1 MTGKELP
8 QIFGR
13 YVLTAV
19 LGEGGMAEVYL
30 ATVRVAEGLT
40 KRVVIKKIRKDFADQ
55 REFMRMFVDEAKVAL
70 SLNHANIVQVFDFG
84 QVHGTLYLAMELV
97 EGIDLMRL
105 FHAVKNADDAF
116 PPVIAA
122 YIGHQVAAGLAYAH
136 RKHDDY
142 GQPLGI
148 VHRDVSPHNI
158 MVSFAGQ
165 VKILD
170 FGIARTREQVL
181 ARVEEAL
188 PGKRGD
194 RALAE
199 ETIKGKVAYMS
210 PEQALGRQVDLRSD
224 VYSLGVVLYELC
236 TGKLQFR
243 DKDRLAALDRVR
255 AEALPPLSE
264 AAPGVPAELAAIV
277 DRALARDPDARYDNA
292 RTLQSDLS
300 AYLHR
305 ADPVVDDEVLTNFVA
320 QYARPMVHSPT
331 GTGEPAT
338 RDVAE
343 AGGTPAP
350 RRASREAHRV
360 VVVYVALELGPRP
373 LTATVAAES
382 GPLQQLIED
391 EASLDP
397 ESQKCDPAPF
407 LALVRDVAFKR
418 DAQVLR
424 VDERAAIVAF
434 GTLLRTADDAD
445 RALRV
450 ALALRE
456 DVGEAAPGLRLGLV
470 VANAAAVVQRG
481 ATGPVMAELRR
492 GVADQLDHLARRF
505 IEGPVMVSGNLV
517 ELLARAWR
525 FGDGSFVEPAAMSG
539 TATVVDHELEHV
551 APLLGPAL
559 EDDRRIHL
567 APGGRTVLY
576 GRELELK
583 TLRDAL
589 SEAIRTRESRGIL
602 VLGSPGMGKR
612 ALVERF
618 VASLPRTACWV
629 LRAAGSWSKRNV
641 PLGVF
646 LELLTRF
653 LAIEHDT
660 KPAQIVAK
668 LEDYGIGDAAKLVEA
683 LASALGLPG
692 ASDGEL
698 DPFTRRDRLWRL
710 VRRLITAL
718 AQRRPCL
725 VVLENIHY
733 HDEQS
738 ALLLREWIQVRH
750 PWPILGIST
759 GRPGHLRVEMIR
771 REPNVTTLEL
781 GELDSRARRELIVRR
796 FEDETAAGEL
806 ADAVLAR
813 TGGNPL
819 FIEQVLASLLDKG
832 VIAWNAQGRL
842 LTLRQRGAAI
852 ELPPSVEAALADGIE
867 ELSRGDREVLQGAA
881 VLGRTFRADEL
892 AELLGRN
899 VGKSI
904 ENLIER
910 HFVER
915 IATQSQHADS
925 LRFATVSLHDV
936 CRAGLAA
943 EPTRRLHG
951 RAAELRR
958 ARADYTPERDDG
970 PIAEHLVQAERGTE
984 AIEPAMRAALRAYE
998 VAGNV
1003 EAHYFL
1009 SQALKAMA
1017 ADDPRRWDALLRRER
1032 ILRAWGRRRAQGA
1045 DVRQLLRTA
1054 EQLGEPEKIVIASI
1068 RLLRFYLE
1076 VGRVHQ
1082 AERLIPRL
1090 RERIDALSEAKSAPF
1105 SAVLGELQSELLYE
1119 RGEFDEAERIA
1130 RAALAHCGTGPR
1142 GARQRC
1148 RLLRSI
1154 GQVANTQG
1162 RFAQA
1167 REVYE
1172 EALAIARDLGNPR
1185 LEANLLNALGEVAG
1199 RSTHYQTAI
1208 DCFKAALA
1216 IDRDLGDRYLTGR
1229 KLANLGATYAA
1240 IGLFRRAER
1249 CLRKALELH
1258 EAVGHPGEFNDVI
1271 VQLGEVV
1278 AEMGDLDGARALLLD
1293 AARVAVA
1300 RGDVR
1305 IELRARMRLA
1315 IALLRHGRSAEDSA
1329 MAAMI
1334 SEQVMATA
1342 RAHGLRSARVR
1353 ALHVLASLAANSGDH
1368 ERAIA
1373 LERESVALVR
1383 EGAAPLDGVR
1393 SIHQLGNLLAA
1404 RGELEEGRGLLREA
1418 AAIVQARVDELREE
1432 DLRRGYLEQ
1441 ADAQQILLDGR
1452 AAATG

>member
-1 MTGKELP
+1 MSRELP

-13 YVLTAV
+13 YVLTEL

-40 KRVVIKKIRKDFADQ
+40 KRVVIKKIRRDFANQ
-55 REFMRMFVDEAKVAL
+55 REFMRMFVDEAKIAL

-84 QVHGTLYLAMELV
+84 QVHGTFYLAMELV
-97 EGIDLMRL
+97 EGVDLMRL
-105 FHAVKNADDAF
+105 FHAVRNAGDSV

-122 YIGHQVAAGLAYAH
+122 YIAHQVAAGLAYAH

-158 MVSFAGQ
+158 MVSYAGQ

-170 FGIARTREQVL
+170 FGIARTREHAL
-181 ARVEEAL
+181 ARMDTNAG
-188 PGKRGD
+188 GKGGS
-194 RALAE
+194 E

-210 PEQALGRQVDLRSD
+210 PEQALGRPVDQRSD
-224 VYSLGVVLYELC
+224 VYSLGIVLYELL
-236 TGKLQFR
+236 TGKLLFR
-243 DKDRLAALDRVR
+243 DKDRMAALDRVR
-255 AEALPPLSE
+255 SEALAPLLELVPQLPP
-264 AAPGVPAELAAIV
+264 ELAAIV
-277 DRALARDPDARYDNA
+277 DRALARDPAARFESA
-292 RTLQSDLS
+292 RAMQSDL
-300 AYLHR
+300 AAFLHR

-320 QYARPMVHSPT
+320 RHARHDVLDPGGP
-331 GTGEPAT
+331 GEPAS
-338 RDVAE
+338 RELDG
-343 AGGTPAP
+343 GGTPMP
-350 RRASREAHRV
+350 RRTSREAQRV
-360 VVVYVALELGPRP
+360 VVVYAALEPP
-373 LTATVAAES
+373 AT
-382 GPLQQLIED
+382 Q
-391 EASLDP
+391 
-397 ESQKCDPAPF
+397 PAGSSADMVGF
-407 LALVRDVAFKR
+407 GTLVRDLAFKR

-424 VDERAAIVAF
+424 CDPHAAIVAF

-456 DVGEAAPGLRLGLV
+456 DIGEAAPGWRLGLV
-470 VANAAAVVQRG
+470 VANAAAVLQRSG
-481 ATGPVMAELRR
+481 AGPVLAELRR
-492 GVADQLDHLARRF
+492 GVAEQLDHVARHF

-525 FGDGSFVEPAAMSG
+525 FGDGSFVEPAAGVSG
-539 TATVVDHELEHV
+539 TATVIDHELEHV
-551 APLLGPAL
+551 APLQGPAL
-559 EDDRRIHL
+559 EDERKIHL
-567 APGGRTVLY
+567 APGGRSVLY

-583 TLRDAL
+583 ALRDAL
-589 SEAIRTRESRGIL
+589 AEAIRARESRAVL

-629 LRAAGSWSKRNV
+629 LRAAGSWSRRNV

-646 LELLTRF
+646 LELLQRF
-653 LAIEHDT
+653 LGIEHDT
-660 KPAQIVAK
+660 LREQI
-668 LEDYGIGDAAKLVEA
+668 AARLAEHGVSDGARLAEA
-683 LASALGLPG
+683 LASALGLRD
-692 ASDGEL
+692 AVDGEL

-718 AQRRPCL
+718 AQRRPVL
-725 VVLENIHY
+725 VVLENIHF

-738 ALLLREWIQVRH
+738 ALLLREWVQSRH

-771 REPNVTTLEL
+771 REANVSVLEL
-781 GELDSRARRELIVRR
+781 GELDEQARRDLIVRR
-796 FEDETAAGEL
+796 FEDEAAATEL
-806 ADAVLAR
+806 ADAILSR

-819 FIEQVLASLLDKG
+819 FIEQVLASLLDRG

-852 ELPPSVEAALADGIE
+852 ELPPSVEAALAEGIE
-867 ELSRGDREVLQGAA
+867 ELSRSDREVLQGAA
-881 VLGRTFRADEL
+881 
-892 AELLGRN
+892 LLGRAFRPTELADLLARN
-899 VGKSI
+899 VSKSL
-904 ENLIER
+904 ENLLAR
-910 HFVER
+910 HFLER
-915 IATQSQHADS
+915 VATQSPHGES
-925 LRFATVSLHDV
+925 FRFATVSLHEV
-936 CRAGLAA
+936 CKAGVAPDEA
-943 EPTRRLHG
+943 RRLHG

-958 ARADYTPERDDG
+958 ARPDYAPERDDG
-970 PIAEHLVQAERGTE
+970 PIAEHLVQADRGTE
-984 AIEPAMRAALRAYE
+984 AIEPAMRAAMRAYE

-1009 SQALKAMA
+1009 SQALRAMP

-1045 DVRQLLRTA
+1045 DVRQLLKTA
-1054 EQLGEPEKIVIASI
+1054 EQLGDPEKLVIASI

-1076 VGRVHQ
+1076 VGRAGQ

-1090 RERIDALSEAKSAPF
+1090 RERIAALAAAKAGAF
-1105 SAVLGELQSELLYE
+1105 SAVLGELESELAYT
-1119 RGEFDEAERIA
+1119 RGEFDEAERVA
-1130 RAALAHCGTGPR
+1130 REALAHCGSGPR

-1154 GQVANTQG
+1154 GQVANSQG
-1162 RFAQA
+1162 RFAEARLVYGEALDIA
-1167 REVYE
+1167 RE
-1172 EALAIARDLGNPR
+1172 LGNPR

-1199 RSTHYQTAI
+1199 RSTHYQEAV

-1240 IGLFRRAER
+1240 IGLYRRAER

-1271 VQLGEVV
+1271 VQLGEVM
-1278 AEMGDLDGARALLLD
+1278 AHLGDLEAARALLVD
-1293 AARVAVA
+1293 AARVAVG

-1305 IELRARMRLA
+1305 IELRARVRLA
-1315 IALLRHGRSAEDSA
+1315 YALAVHGQAHDDLANARIIA
-1329 MAAMI
+1329 
-1334 SEQVMATA
+1334 EQVCVTA
-1342 RAHGLRSARVR
+1342 QAHGLRTARCR
-1353 ALHVLASLAANSGDH
+1353 ALHVLARLADAAGDTDA
-1368 ERAIA
+1368 AIA
-1373 LERESVALVR
+1373 QERDAVALVR
-1383 EGAAPLDGVR
+1383 AGAAPLDCVR
-1393 SIHQLGNLLAA
+1393 SIHHLGCMLVRRGDEAGGRALLA
-1404 RGELEEGRGLLREA
+1404 EA
-1418 AAIVQARVDELREE
+1418 AALVRARVDDLRDE
-1432 DLRRGYLEQ
+1432 DLRRGYLDQ
-1441 ADAQQILLDGR
+1441 PDAQRILRDGQSGG
-1452 AAATG
+1452 AA